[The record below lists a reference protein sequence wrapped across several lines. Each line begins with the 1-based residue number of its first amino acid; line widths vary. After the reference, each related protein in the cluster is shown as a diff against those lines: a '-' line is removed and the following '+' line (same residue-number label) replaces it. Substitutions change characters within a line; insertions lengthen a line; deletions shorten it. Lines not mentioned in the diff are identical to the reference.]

1 MDRVGSFVERAGV
14 LVLDG
19 GLATELERRG
29 ADLRDPLWSAR
40 VLLDQPELIRDVH
53 LSYFRAGADLATTA
67 SYQASLAGF
76 AKRGVDRRRA
86 LSLIGSS
93 VALAR
98 HARAM
103 FWTSPDREPDR
114 VWPLIAGSV
123 GPYGAA
129 LADGSE
135 YRGNYGV
142 GRAELIE
149 FHRPRLEILLDAA
162 VDVLA
167 IETIP
172 SLGEADALLELL
184 AERPTARAW
193 FSFTTRD
200 ASRLS
205 EGQPIEEAARLVSS
219 SPQVVAV
226 GVNCVPPKQVD
237 PLLARLRSA
246 TDLPLVVYPNSGER
260 WDSTLRCWCGEA
272 SPLDPAAA
280 VVRWRAAGARLIG
293 GCCRTTPA
301 NISAIRAALM
311 APYPP
316 VTDTYPVT
324 D

>member
-53 LSYFRAGADLATTA
+53 LEYFRAGADLATTA
-67 SYQASLAGF
+67 SYQASLSGF
-76 AKRGVDRRRA
+76 TKQGVDRRRA
-86 LSLIGSS
+86 ISLIGSS

-103 FWTSPDREPDR
+103 FWASPDREPDR

-135 YRGNYGV
+135 YRGHYGV
-142 GRAELIE
+142 GRAELME
-149 FHRPRLEILLDAA
+149 FHRPRLEVLVDAA

-167 IETIP
+167 METIP
-172 SLGEADALLELL
+172 SLDEADALLELL

-200 ASRLS
+200 AKHLS

-219 SPQVVAV
+219 SPQVIAV
-226 GVNCVPPKQVD
+226 GVNCVPPRRVD
-237 PLLARLRSA
+237 ALLARLRNA

-260 WDSTLRCWCGEA
+260 WDATLRCWCGEA
-272 SPLDPAAA
+272 SPLDSASA
-280 VVRWRAAGARLIG
+280 VQRWRAAGARLIG

-301 NISAIRAALM
+301 NITAIRDALT
-311 APYPP
+311 AP
-316 VTDTYPVT
+316 YPVT
-324 D
+324 DSYPVTD

>member
-1 MDRVGSFVERAGV
+1 MDRVGSFVERAGAM
-14 LVLDG
+14 VLDG

-40 VLLDQPELIRDVH
+40 VLLERPDLIRDVH
-53 LSYFRAGADLATTA
+53 LDYFRAGADLATTA
-67 SYQASLAGF
+67 SYQASLKGF
-76 AKRGVDRRRA
+76 AQRGVDRRRA

-103 FWTSPDREPDR
+103 FWTEPDRAPDR
-114 VWPLIAGSV
+114 VWPLVAGSV

-149 FHRPRLEILLDAA
+149 FHRPRLDVLVDSA

-167 IETIP
+167 METMP
-172 SLGEADALLELL
+172 SLEEVDVLLELL
-184 AERPTARAW
+184 ARRPTARAW

-200 ASRLS
+200 ASHLS

-219 SPQVVAV
+219 SPQVIAV
-226 GVNCVPPKQVD
+226 GVNCVPPKRVD

-260 WDSTLRCWCGEA
+260 WDGKLRCWRGEA
-272 SPLDPAAA
+272 QPLDQSAA
-280 VVRWRAAGARLIG
+280 VLRWRAAGARLIG

-301 NISAIRAALM
+301 TISAIRAALT
-311 APYPP
+311 APYPM
-316 VTDTYPVT
+316 TDSYPVT

>member
-1 MDRVGSFVERAGV
+1 MDRVGSVVERGGT

-19 GLATELERRG
+19 GLATELEQRG
-29 ADLRDPLWSAR
+29 ADLHDPLWSAR
-40 VLLDQPELIRDVH
+40 VLLERPELIRDVH
-53 LSYFRAGADLATTA
+53 LDYFRAGADLATTA
-67 SYQASLAGF
+67 SYQASLSGF
-76 AKRGVDRRRA
+76 AKRGVDRRKA
-86 LSLIGSS
+86 LSLIACS

-103 FWTSPDREPDR
+103 FWTSPDRTPER

-142 GRAELIE
+142 GRSELIE
-149 FHRPRLEILLDAA
+149 FHRPRLHVLVDAA

-172 SLGEADALLELL
+172 SLEEAEALLEVL

-200 ASRLS
+200 ASYIS

-219 SPQVVAV
+219 SPQVIAV

-237 PLLARLRSA
+237 ALLARLRSA

-260 WDSTLRCWCGEA
+260 WDGKHRCWRGEPQ
-272 SPLDPAAA
+272 PLDQKAA
-280 VVRWRAAGARLIG
+280 VLRWRAAGARLIG

-301 NISAIRAALM
+301 TISAIRTALNSPAPAA
-311 APYPP
+311 
-316 VTDTYPVT
+316 TDTYPVT